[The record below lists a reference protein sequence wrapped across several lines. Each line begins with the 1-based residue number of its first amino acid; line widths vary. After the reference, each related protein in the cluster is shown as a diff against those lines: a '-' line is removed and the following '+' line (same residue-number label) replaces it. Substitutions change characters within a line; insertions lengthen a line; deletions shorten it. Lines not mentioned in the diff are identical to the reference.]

1 MLFKKGVH
9 VCIYINATC
18 RKEMTKQEFKE
29 LLNKNI
35 LILDGATGSN
45 LQKAGMPFGVC
56 PEQWIMDNPKALE
69 DLQKAYAQAGSDIVY
84 APTFGANRVKLREYG
99 LSDQVE
105 SLNKKLVAIS
115 KEAVGENVLVAGD
128 MTMTGQQLEPLGT
141 LSVEELSDVYKEQA
155 TFLAKAGADL
165 LVIETMMSLAET
177 RAAIIGAKE
186 ACNLPIMVTM
196 SFGENGKTLYGT
208 DPATAI
214 EVIQGLGVDAAG
226 INCSAGPDKMLP
238 IIKIMA
244 KHATIPLIA
253 KPNAGMPKLSEGGV
267 TTYDMDP
274 EPFASYMIQLVQAGA
289 AIVGGCCGTAPEYI
303 EKTVEALNAM
313 EPVAVTE
320 KAEKY
325 ITTER
330 MAVKV
335 EDTLEVGYI
344 DSEKNNELAEE
355 YANGEYDTLMDLLD
369 EQMDEEV
376 DVICLS
382 VDGEGIDG
390 AAVMKDAILETTQ
403 IVNVPL
409 AFSSNNLEVLEA
421 ALRAYSGRA
430 GVVKKENDEAAIKQL
445 CDKYGAVILC

>member
-1 MLFKKGVH
+1 MFVYL
-9 VCIYINATC
+9 YTC
-18 RKEMTKQEFKE
+18 KNKMTKQEFRE
-29 LLNKNI
+29 LLNKKI
-35 LILDGATGSN
+35 VILDGATGSN

-56 PEQWIMDNPKALE
+56 PEQWIVDNPKALE

-105 SLNKKLVAIS
+105 FLNKKLVAIS
-115 KEAVGENVLVAGD
+115 KEAVGESVLVAGD
-128 MTMTGQQLEPLGT
+128 LTMTGQQLEPLGT
-141 LSVEELSDVYKEQA
+141 LSVDELIDVYKEQA
-155 TFLAKAGADL
+155 TFLAEAGADL

-186 ACNLPIMVTM
+186 ACALPVMVTM

-208 DPATAI
+208 DPVTAI
-214 EVIQGLGVDAAG
+214 EVIQGLGADAAG

-238 IIKIMA
+238 IIETMA

-253 KPNAGMPKLSEGGV
+253 KPNAGMPKLSDGGV
-267 TTYDMDP
+267 TTYDMAP
-274 EPFASYMIQLVQAGA
+274 EPFASYMIQLVEAGA

-303 EKTVEALNAM
+303 EKTAAVVNALT
-313 EPVAVTE
+313 PVAVSKKEE
-320 KAEKY
+320 KH

-335 EDTLEVGYI
+335 EDALEIGCI
-344 DSEKNNELAEE
+344 DSEKEVELAEE

-390 AAVMKDAILETTQ
+390 VTVIKDAILEASQ
-403 IVNVPL
+403 IANVPL
-409 AFSSNNLEVLEA
+409 AFSSRDLEVLEA
-421 ALRAYSGRA
+421 ALRAYPGRA
-430 GVVKKENDEAAIKQL
+430 GVVKKENDEDALNRL
-445 CDKYGAVILC
+445 CDKYGAVILA